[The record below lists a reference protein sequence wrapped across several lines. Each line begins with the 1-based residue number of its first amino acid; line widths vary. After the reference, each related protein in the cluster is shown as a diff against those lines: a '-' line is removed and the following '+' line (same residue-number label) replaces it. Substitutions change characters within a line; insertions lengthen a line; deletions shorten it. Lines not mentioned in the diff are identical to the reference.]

1 LIASEGR
8 KILDKILEEA
18 SDNGEAEE
26 PLPDPED
33 PPEPRSQEWQEP
45 APRSPSPR
53 PPCTLRIEEI
63 PEPPTSPAA
72 ERVSRTETNPPLVPP
87 FSFED
92 ELFMTFGNSSR
103 LPKIDRRF
111 TRASRPAFTFLGE
124 AQRMKEDLLWLSA
137 VINRQWLEERRLD
150 TKAVKLYPQPGLIP
164 GRVSMLPLQDILYD
178 PRVGVNIIPQQIVEQ
193 HFSTIPLSKAN
204 IRLRW
209 MDGTFLKS
217 RGVLRVVPV
226 T

>member
-1 LIASEGR
+1 MIASEGR

-63 PEPPTSPAA
+63 PEPTMSPAA
-72 ERVSRTETNPPLVPP
+72 ERVSNAVAFPPSVWP

-92 ELFMTFGNSSR
+92 DLFRDFGNSSR
-103 LPKIDRRF
+103 
-111 TRASRPAFTFLGE
+111 
-124 AQRMKEDLLWLSA
+124 
-137 VINRQWLEERRLD
+137 
-150 TKAVKLYPQPGLIP
+150 
-164 GRVSMLPLQDILYD
+164 
-178 PRVGVNIIPQQIVEQ
+178 
-193 HFSTIPLSKAN
+193 
-204 IRLRW
+204 
-209 MDGTFLKS
+209 
-217 RGVLRVVPV
+217 
-226 T
+226 